1 MMFGCAQSQEVLL
14 RACIEKAR
22 MAPCRAYSY
31 VRDLDGRHGDLI
43 SLFHTCMHSETRD
56 MCHDCSVF
64 MYAIVK
70 EKPTCTSCIHACVS
84 VHMRENKPMCVSCIH
99 VFMYACVKV
108 YVCHVLMSYVHVY
121 MHKKPRCVRHAFIH
135 TMKTR
140 ICASCIHACNVLC
153 MHENPDVCVV
163 HSFMHTCMKKS
174 VYASNFSAN

>member
-1 MMFGCAQSQEVLL
+1 MFGCAQSQEVLL
-14 RACIEKAR
+14 HACIEQAR

-31 VRDLDGRHGDLI
+31 VRDLDGQHGDLI

-56 MCHDCSVF
+56 MCHDGSVF

-84 VHMRENKPMCVSCIH
+84 VHMRESKPMCVSCIH

-108 YVCHVLMSYVHVY
+108 YVCHVLMSYVHVNMY
-121 MHKKPRCVRHAFIH
+121 EKPKCVRRAFMH

-140 ICASCIHACNVLC
+140 ICTSCIHVCNVLC
-153 MHENPDVCVV
+153 MHENPDVASCI
-163 HSFMHTCMKKS
+163 HSCTH
-174 VYASNFSAN
+174 A